1 MKMKAPRLKE
11 NFEEKVT
18 VSELL
23 DGSYNY
29 HRLCDSTEPD
39 EYAKICFV
47 RDFLMDLTA
56 GMREVLENPVFL
68 EDVNDGRDFA
78 MKVIRLNPGLLKAYS
93 NRVDI
98 ADAVD
103 ETGSTAESVGVF
115 FLAWARDLGKKK
127 RV

>member
-1 MKMKAPRLKE
+1 MKAPKFNE
-11 NFEEKVT
+11 SYEETIT

-29 HRLCDSTEPD
+29 NRLCDSAETD
-39 EYAKICFV
+39 EYVKICFV
-47 RDFLMDLTA
+47 RDFLMDLAA

-78 MKVIRLNPGLLKAYS
+78 IKVIKLNSALLRAYS

-103 ETGSTAESVGVF
+103 TPGSTAESLGEF
-115 FLAWARDLGKKK
+115 FLAWARDMGKKK
-127 RV
+127 RA